1 MNTRRRF
8 VLGSLVGALLIHV
21 AIVACSSA
29 GGTSSPRDGGSFGE
43 VLDAFAA
50 GDVTAAVDAL
60 REAATNVHDAEVR
73 DANAGGRVYEIA
85 CDQEGR
91 TRSLYAP
98 DGGVLATV
106 ETTAWWGIVPNLQV
120 SPSNAPR
127 ITVYTCDAENFGVTG
142 VTCPDGWR
150 CDQTGFTFRRHT
162 CTQGGSVIDSDGR
175 VLASCGYRSV
185 TVNTST
191 TSESGTRYRRAF
203 VRVE

>member
-73 DANAGGRVYEIA
+73 DANAGGRVYEVA

-98 DGGVLATV
+98 DGGVLATI
-106 ETTAWWGIVPNLQV
+106 ETTTWWGIVPGVQV
-120 SPSNAPR
+120 SPSNAPH
-127 ITVYTCDAENFGVTG
+127 ITVFVCDAETFGAA
-142 VTCPDGWR
+142 VTCPAGWR
-150 CDQTGFTFRRHT
+150 CDQTGFTFPRHA
-162 CTQGGSVIDSDGR
+162 CTQGGSAIDADGR
-175 VLASCGYRSV
+175 VLVACGNRTV